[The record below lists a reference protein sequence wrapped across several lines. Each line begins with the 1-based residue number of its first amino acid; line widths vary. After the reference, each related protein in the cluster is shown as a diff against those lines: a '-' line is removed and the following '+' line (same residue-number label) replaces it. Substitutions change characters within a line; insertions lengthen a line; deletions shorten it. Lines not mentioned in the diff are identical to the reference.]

1 MSHEPPKKKAQIQP
15 LPFLG
20 FFFVNQFKKDDE
32 NQVGFLKDLMFF
44 VIKDYSPMRI
54 VESIWF

>member
-1 MSHEPPKKKAQIQP
+1 MSHEPPKKKAQIM
-15 LPFLG
+15 PFAISR

-44 VIKDYSPMRI
+44 VIKD
-54 VESIWF
+54 